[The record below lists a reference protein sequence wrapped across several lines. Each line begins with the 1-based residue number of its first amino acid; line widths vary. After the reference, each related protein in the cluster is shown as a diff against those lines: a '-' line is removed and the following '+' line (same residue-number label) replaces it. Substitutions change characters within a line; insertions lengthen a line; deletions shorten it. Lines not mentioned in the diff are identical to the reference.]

1 MPKQNIFSAIWRFLI
16 SLRLTLFLLFVLAG
30 ACIIGTV
37 VPQKAAQAEYIG
49 VFGETGFRII
59 EACLLY
65 DLFGSWWFQLTMSFF
80 ALNLICCTLHRAP
93 RIWHVMRS
101 SRAIPDVA
109 SLTAMSCSHTTRLEN
124 FDSERETQFAR
135 ELTAAFGRPVIQRQG
150 DAVTLFA
157 EKGRWSRLGF
167 LLTHTALLLILG
179 GSVLGNLGFNGFMQL
194 YEGGQSDTVVLRDR
208 SGTQP
213 LGFTLRCN
221 SFEVAFYENTGR
233 PKSYLSSL
241 TVIENGTEILTK
253 EIRVNDP
260 LIYKGIY
267 FYQSTYGTDPNGGG
281 TLHFSIMSPNATEPQ
296 MVHVKVGSSVML
308 PGTQDE
314 LFVDRFLADFAL
326 DEHNHPFSRSRNLNN
341 PAALLR
347 VERNGKPLFTS
358 WLFARHPD
366 FHGNKTASYQI
377 RITNYEPRFFTG
389 LQVAKD
395 PGVGFVWAGCILLLA
410 GMYIAFFC
418 SHRRVWVHCKQNQKG
433 CQVTVA
439 GDANKHKHVF
449 KKYFSVLYERLLS

>member
-1 MPKQNIFSAIWRFLI
+1 MPKQKLLTIIWRFLI

-37 VPQKAAQAEYIG
+37 VPQNASQAEYIG
-49 VFGETGFRII
+49 IFGEKGFHLI

-65 DLFGSWWFQLTMSFF
+65 DLFSSWWFQLTMAFL

-93 RIWHVMRS
+93 RVWRTLHRS
-101 SRAIPDVA
+101 RELPDSA
-109 SLTAMSCSHTTRLEN
+109 SLETMSCCRTTRLQS
-124 FDSERETQFAR
+124 FDSGSEERFAR
-135 ELTAAFGRPVIQRQG
+135 ELGAAFGRPEIQRQE
-150 DAVTLFA
+150 DRVTLFS

-167 LLTHTALLLILG
+167 LLTHTALLLIMG
-179 GSVLGNLGFNGFMQL
+179 GSVLGHLGFKGFMQL
-194 YEGGQSDTVVLRDR
+194 YEGQQSDAVVLSDR

-213 LGFTLRCN
+213 LDFTLRCN
-221 SFEVAFYENTGR
+221 SFEVKFYENTGR
-233 PKSYLSSL
+233 PQSYLSSL
-241 TVIENGTEILTK
+241 TVIENGQEVLTK

-260 LIYKGIY
+260 LIYKGIF

-281 TLHFSIMSPNATEPQ
+281 TLHFSILASDATDPQ
-296 MVHVKVGSSVML
+296 TVHVDVGSSVML

-314 LFVDRFLADFAL
+314 FFVDNFLADFAL

-341 PAALLR
+341 PAVLLR
-347 VERNGKPLFTS
+347 AERDGEPLFTS

-366 FHGNKTASYQI
+366 FHGSQTASYQI
-377 RITNYEPRFFTG
+377 SITNFEPRYFTG

-395 PGVGFVWAGCILLLA
+395 PGVGFVWVGCAFLLA

-418 SHRRVWVHCKQNQKG
+418 SHRRVWVYCERKQDG
-433 CQVTVA
+433 FRVIVA
-439 GDANKHKHVF
+439 GEANKNKDAF
-449 KKYFSVLYERLLS
+449 KKDFSALCERLLT